1 MNENNLVSIQ
11 QYAVKH
17 KMSTF
22 AVIKQINAGHVKT
35 AKKDDQDYI
44 LDESI
49 PQTPP
54 SALLPQPVKKVEEE
68 GKTADVDYEAK
79 FHELLSK
86 YIDLQEKY
94 TRLIEEKYDAKK

>member
-22 AVIKQINAGHVKT
+22 ALIKQINAGHVKT
-35 AKKDDQDYI
+35 VKKDDQDYI

-49 PQTPP
+49 PQTSP
-54 SALLPQPVKKVEEE
+54 SASLPQPAKKVEEE
-68 GKTADVDYEAK
+68 GKTDVDYEAK

-94 TRLIEEKYDAKK
+94 TRLIEEKYDTKK

>member
-17 KMSTF
+17 KRSTF

-35 AKKDDQDYI
+35 VKKDDQDYI

-49 PQTPP
+49 SQTQP
-54 SALLPQPVKKVEEE
+54 SASLPQPVKKVEEE
-68 GKTADVDYEAK
+68 GKTDVDYEAK

-94 TRLIEEKYDAKK
+94 TRLIEEKYDTKK

>member
-22 AVIKQINAGHVKT
+22 ALIKQINAGHVKT
-35 AKKDDQDYI
+35 VKKDDQDYV

-49 PQTPP
+49 SQTPP

-68 GKTADVDYEAK
+68 GKTDVDYEAK

-94 TRLIEEKYDAKK
+94 TRLIEEKYDTKK